1 MAGLAAHRAILPVTG
16 LFCSAAALIAIQHAH
31 TPRQAIIL
39 LCVAAFCVDMNQSC
53 HWANIVDI
61 GGRYAAMAFGFMNMI
76 GNIGNSIAPP
86 INERLFNGF
95 GWNAL
100 FTVNAIILCSAT
112 IFWFFNDPNKR
123 FYDERSIPDPP
134 PGSEPAIDPKST
146 AS

>member
-1 MAGLAAHRAILPVTG
+1 
-16 LFCSAAALIAIQHAH
+16 
-31 TPRQAIIL
+31 
-39 LCVAAFCVDMNQSC
+39 MNQSC

-86 INERLFNGF
+86 INERLFNGY

-123 FYDERSIPDPP
+123 FYDQRSIPD
-134 PGSEPAIDPKST
+134 EPSPLESIVAPQHS
-146 AS
+146 S